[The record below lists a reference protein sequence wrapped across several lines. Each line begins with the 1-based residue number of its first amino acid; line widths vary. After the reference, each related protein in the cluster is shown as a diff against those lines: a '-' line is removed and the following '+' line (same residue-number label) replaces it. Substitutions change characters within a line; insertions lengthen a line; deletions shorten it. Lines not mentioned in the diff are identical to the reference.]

1 MSIQHDNKDID
12 GNTLN
17 AGDTAVCVDDTAS
30 FNRLRVGNVYRVEDG
45 WAGPG
50 VLSGGN
56 YFISQRFRKVAALKE
71 WDDRGRD
78 AHI

>member
-30 FNRLRVGNVYRVEDG
+30 FNRLRVGNVYHVEAG

-50 VLSGGN
+50 VLSNGN
-56 YFISQRFRKVAALKE
+56 YFMSQRFRKVAQHRAE
-71 WDDRGRD
+71 GGEGR
-78 AHI
+78 